1 MGLTAVGI
9 GSGMDIN
16 GIVSALVGA
25 ESTPKQAQF
34 NADEGKV
41 NAEISAIGALK
52 SAMSE
57 FQTNLAFL
65 SKPESFIS
73 NKVKLS
79 DNDFLSATVDETAIA
94 GSYSLTVEQL
104 AQSQKKSTVASAD
117 AEAAIGEGT
126 LSFTVDGSSFD
137 IAADATDSLTS
148 LVEKINSAEDNVG
161 ITATIINDDDGAK
174 LVLTS
179 TSTGLDNQISVTA
192 TDVGPGT
199 PLADTFTMTEVQAA
213 QDSIIK
219 VDGLTI
225 TSSSNTV
232 TDAIAGTTLTL
243 KEADAT
249 KTTQLDI
256 ELNTGTVKTGINA
269 LVDSYNE
276 LMTTVQEMSSYDPDT
291 KQAGILQG
299 DSIIRT
305 IQSQLRGAL
314 SGVYSTSDGNI
325 TLGSIG
331 VTTTRT
337 GLLEV
342 DGDKLDEALTSNFD
356 QIKELFSTEDT
367 GLASSLDSLVDG
379 YVQTGGILDGRD
391 ETLDNQLVRI
401 QESRERLALK
411 MKAYEDRLFKQFNAM
426 DAIVGQL
433 NAQSSML
440 QSRLDSLPGVVKKT

>member
-25 ESTPKQAQF
+25 EKEPKQAKF
-34 NADEGKV
+34 NAEEGKV
-41 NAEISAIGALK
+41 TAEISAIGTLK
-52 SAMSE
+52 SAMSD
-57 FQTNLAFL
+57 FQSKLEFL

-79 DNDFLSATVDETAIA
+79 DRDYLSATVDETAIA

-104 AQSQKKSTVASAD
+104 AQSQKVSTIAVAD

-126 LSFTVDGSSFD
+126 LSFDVDGSSFD

-161 ITATIINDDDGAK
+161 VTATIINDDDGAK

-179 TSTGLDNQISVTA
+179 TSTGLANQISVTA

-199 PLADTFTMTEVQAA
+199 PLNDTFAMTEVQEAK
-213 QDSIIK
+213 DSIIK
-219 VDGLTI
+219 VDGLTV

-232 TDAIAGTTLTL
+232 SDAIAGTTLTL
-243 KEADAT
+243 TEADPT
-249 KTTQLDI
+249 KTTELKI
-256 ELNTGTVKTGINA
+256 ELNTGSVKTGIND

-276 LMTTVQEMSSYDPDT
+276 LMKTVQDMSSYDPDT
-291 KQAGILQG
+291 KKAGILQG
-299 DSIIRT
+299 DSIVRT

-314 SGVYSTSDGNI
+314 SGVYSTTGGDI

-342 DGDKLDEALTSNFD
+342 DGDKLDDALTANFD

-367 GLASSLDSLVDG
+367 GLASSLDTLVDG

-401 QESRERLALK
+401 QESREQLALK

-433 NAQSSML
+433 NSQSSML
-440 QSRLDSLPGVVKKT
+440 QSRLDSLPGLVKQT

>member
-16 GIVSALVGA
+16 GIVSAIVGA

-57 FQTNLAFL
+57 FQAKLDFL

-79 DNDFLSATVDETAIA
+79 ETDYLTATVDETAIA

-104 AQSQKKSTVASAD
+104 AQSQKVSTIASAD

-126 LSFTVDGSSFD
+126 LSFTVDGNSFD

-179 TSTGLDNQISVTA
+179 TSTGLDNLISVTA

-199 PLADTFTMTEVQAA
+199 PLSDTFTMTQVQEAK
-213 QDSIIK
+213 DSIIK
-219 VDGLTI
+219 VDGLTV

-232 TDAIAGTTLTL
+232 SNAITGATLTL
-243 KEADAT
+243 READPT
-249 KTTQLDI
+249 KTTQLKI
-256 ELNTGTVKTGINA
+256 ELNTGSVKAGITA
-269 LVDSYNE
+269 LVDAYNE
-276 LMTTVQEMSSYDPDT
+276 LMTTVKDMSSYDPDT

-305 IQSQLRGAL
+305 VQSQLRGAL
-314 SGVYSTSDGNI
+314 TGVYSTSDGNM
-325 TLGSIG
+325 TLGMIG
-331 VTTTRT
+331 ITTTRE

-342 DGDKLDEALTSNFD
+342 DGDKLDEALTANFD
-356 QIKELFSTEDT
+356 QIKEMFSAEDT
-367 GLASSLDSLVDG
+367 GLASNLDSLIDG
-379 YVQTGGILDGRD
+379 YVQSGGILDGRD
-391 ETLDNQLVRI
+391 DTLDNQLERI
-401 QESRERLALK
+401 QENRERLALK
-411 MKAYEDRLFKQFNAM
+411 MKAYEDRLYKQFNAM

>member
-25 ESTPKQAQF
+25 ENTPKQAQF
-34 NADEGKV
+34 NADEGKI

-57 FQTNLAFL
+57 FQSKLDFL

-79 DNDFLSATVDETAIA
+79 NNDFLTATVDETAIA
-94 GSYSLTVEQL
+94 GSYSLVVEQL
-104 AQSQKKSTVASAD
+104 AQSQKVSSIASAD
-117 AEAAIGEGT
+117 ASAAIGEGT
-126 LSFTVDGSSFD
+126 LTFTVDGNSFD

-148 LVEKINSAEDNVG
+148 LVEKINSAADNVG
-161 ITATIINDDDGAK
+161 VSATIINDDQGAK

-179 TSTGLDNQISVTA
+179 TSTGIANQISVAA

-199 PLADTFTMTEVQAA
+199 PLSDTFTMTEVQTAK
-213 QDSIIK
+213 DSIIK
-219 VDGLTI
+219 LDGLTV
-225 TSSSNTV
+225 TSSSNTISN
-232 TDAIAGTTLTL
+232 AITGATLTL
-243 KEADAT
+243 KEADPT
-249 KTTQLDI
+249 KTTQLTI
-256 ELNTGTVKTGINA
+256 ELNTGSVKAGINA
-269 LVDSYNE
+269 LVSSYND
-276 LMTTVQEMSSYDPDT
+276 LMTSVKEMSSYDPDT

-314 SGVYSTSDGNI
+314 TGVYSTSDGDI
-325 TLGSIG
+325 TLGTIG
-331 VTTTRT
+331 ITTTRE

-342 DGDKLDEALTSNFD
+342 DSDKLDEALTANFG
-356 QIKELFSTEDT
+356 QIKEMFSAENT
-367 GLASSLDSLVDG
+367 GLASSLDSLIDG
-379 YVQTGGILDGRD
+379 YVKSDGILDGRD
-391 ETLDNQLVRI
+391 ETLDNQLERI
-401 QESRERLALK
+401 QENRERLALK
-411 MKAYEDRLFKQFNAM
+411 MKAYENRLFKQFNAM